1 MNRVGCYLKDSAV
14 FKSSVFWSGCLDFI
28 IKVVNKD
35 AAKKETR
42 KIKTLV
48 EDNYEMMRYCLAGDK
63 DKIFTVAKDVFNI
76 SDGVLSC
83 LSGEANLLE
92 TFMQEAEIRLASV
105 TKGRDRTGDSGF
117 YQVLV
122 GGVEAQQ
129 KQPVVGGK
137 KGNIFV

>member
-1 MNRVGCYLKDSAV
+1 MNRIGCYLKDLPV
-14 FKSSVFWSGCLDFI
+14 FKSTVFWTGCLDFI
-28 IKVVNKD
+28 IKIVNKD
-35 AAKKETR
+35 ASKKETR

-92 TFMQEAEIRLASV
+92 TFMQEAEIRLAGV

-122 GGVEAQQ
+122 SGVQAQ
-129 KQPVVGGK
+129 
-137 KGNIFV
+137 